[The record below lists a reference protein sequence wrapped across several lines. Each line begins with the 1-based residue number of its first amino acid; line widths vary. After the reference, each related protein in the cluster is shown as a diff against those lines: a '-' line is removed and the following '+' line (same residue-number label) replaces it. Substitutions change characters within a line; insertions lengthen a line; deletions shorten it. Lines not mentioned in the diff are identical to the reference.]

1 MFNQAQDF
9 NDAVRESP
17 GLCPEHRLTMNER
30 RPWGLHQVLVCALC
44 DQVHAEAVART
55 PPLIPD
61 LPPAH
66 LLSPDEAMR
75 FLVEAF
81 KAMRP

>member
-1 MFNQAQDF
+1 MLNQTPEL
-9 NDAVRESP
+9 NDVSESP
-17 GLCPEHRLTMNER
+17 GLCPEHALPMNER
-30 RPWGLHQVLVCALC
+30 RTRGLHQILVCALC
-44 DQVHAEAVART
+44 DRVLAEAVART

-75 FLVEAF
+75 VLVKVFNE
-81 KAMRP
+81 MRP